1 MVPCSLDPIT
11 GFYRDGCCNTG
22 PDDHGL
28 HVVCIRVTA
37 EFLSFS
43 ASRGNDLG
51 TPLPQFGYPGLNPGD
66 QWCLCAA
73 RWQEA
78 FEAGHAPK
86 VMLKSTHMAA
96 LQVVS
101 LDDLRSFAAD
111 D

>member
-1 MVPCSLDPIT
+1 
-11 GFYRDGCCNTG
+11 
-22 PDDHGL
+22 
-28 HVVCIRVTA
+28 
-37 EFLSFS
+37 
-43 ASRGNDLG
+43 
-51 TPLPQFGYPGLNPGD
+51 
-66 QWCLCAA
+66 
-73 RWQEA
+73 A